1 MRSREYHKSDNNII
15 SADVDK
21 DILAVHDEGRKF
33 GNIQESGTKCFSTLK
48 NEEFPALPGV
58 NEPHRPVLLS
68 DWTKAVT
75 KSNEKESPKCS
86 ALSNNDVVIEIE
98 NLLECDSWAINEELA
113 PCGSIK
119 LDSLDCCTSADIKEV
134 KSKNSCGDYISQICP
149 QELGDVDVR
158 CTMLDKFEVVTS
170 EDEFNKRKAN
180 NSAPL
185 VILAEKY
192 QDWGSAE
199 FSFGFEVNEDLVVGA
214 GKETAAGFDSQLLS
228 SNKMQ
233 MSSIDSL
240 DDAILSFCGPDKL
253 NDYTFITDEALDPI
267 FTNMHKKSSSQI
279 SVDNHVYESGPHAS
293 EFNNPSHASSAIQY
307 ISFETASSTPF
318 TSDQSEST
326 MVSSSNDTNVS
337 SAHGWA
343 TQVEMESERYLE
355 NEVLGS
361 PDKLNDSGLASE
373 SSDSCMDRE
382 YKDDDVDKFN
392 LKEILHYISDS
403 WSLISKD
410 GSVEVF
416 SAENHD
422 KKGHGFKT

>member
-1 MRSREYHKSDNNII
+1 
-15 SADVDK
+15 
-21 DILAVHDEGRKF
+21 
-33 GNIQESGTKCFSTLK
+33 
-48 NEEFPALPGV
+48 
-58 NEPHRPVLLS
+58 
-68 DWTKAVT
+68 
-75 KSNEKESPKCS
+75 
-86 ALSNNDVVIEIE
+86 
-98 NLLECDSWAINEELA
+98 
-113 PCGSIK
+113 
-119 LDSLDCCTSADIKEV
+119 
-134 KSKNSCGDYISQICP
+134 
-149 QELGDVDVR
+149 
-158 CTMLDKFEVVTS
+158 MLDKFEVVTS

-185 VILAEKY
+185 IILADEY

-214 GKETAAGFDSQLLS
+214 GKETTAAFDSHLLS
-228 SNKMQ
+228 SSKMQ

-253 NDYTFITDEALDPI
+253 NDYTFKTDEALDPI
-267 FTNMHKKSSSQI
+267 FTNMHKMSSPQI
-279 SVDNHVYESGPHAS
+279 SDDDHLYDSGPHVS

-343 TQVEMESERYLE
+343 TQVEMASERYLE

-416 SAENHD
+416 SAENHE
-422 KKGHGFKT
+422 KKVMDLRRDFFC